1 MLAERMSEKMP
12 ERMSYVDSRVSFSE
26 NVEEDVRLQH
36 LQSSYSLLRKNVLLH
51 ITKYQG
57 CWHPSKCNDIVMN
70 FYVQNGSKCNLE
82 YCQHFVASR
91 DLKDFKPLT
100 SLPIF

>member
-1 MLAERMSEKMP
+1 MKCQVTT
-12 ERMSYVDSRVSFSE
+12 SY
-26 NVEEDVRLQH
+26 H
-36 LQSSYSLLRKNVLLH
+36 LQSNYSLLRKIFYCILLN
-51 ITKYQG
+51 IKG
-57 CWHPSKCNDIVMN
+57 AGIPPKCNDIVMN

-91 DLKDFKPLT
+91 DLKDLKPMT

>member
-1 MLAERMSEKMP
+1 MKCQVTT
-12 ERMSYVDSRVSFSE
+12 SY
-26 NVEEDVRLQH
+26 H
-36 LQSSYSLLRKNVLLH
+36 LQSNYSLLRKKIYCISLN
-51 ITKYQG
+51 IKG
-57 CWHPSKCNDIVMN
+57 AGIPPKCNDTVMN

-91 DLKDFKPLT
+91 DLKDFKPMT

>member
-1 MLAERMSEKMP
+1 MKCQVTT
-12 ERMSYVDSRVSFSE
+12 SY
-26 NVEEDVRLQH
+26 H
-36 LQSSYSLLRKNVLLH
+36 LQSNYSLLRKKIYCILLN
-51 ITKYQG
+51 IKG
-57 CWHPSKCNDIVMN
+57 AGIPPKCNDIVMN

-91 DLKDFKPLT
+91 DLKDFKPMT

>member
-1 MLAERMSEKMP
+1 MKCQVTT
-12 ERMSYVDSRVSFSE
+12 SY
-26 NVEEDVRLQH
+26 H
-36 LQSSYSLLRKNVLLH
+36 LQSSYSLLQKKFYCILLN
-51 ITKYQG
+51 IKGAGIPQ
-57 CWHPSKCNDIVMN
+57 KCNDIVMN

-91 DLKDFKPLT
+91 DLKDFKPMT